1 MSIGKKTLNSAKE
14 LKSIYGLTAIA
25 MLLALRIVLG
35 IFANSTLAIFGNTV
49 KISGAFIPI
58 SVAGAMFGPIPAG
71 LIGAVGDILSFVMN
85 PASGGYLPGFTISGL
100 LTGLIYGYAFY
111 KSDVTLPRV
120 IMGWVAN
127 MLLVETF
134 LNAYWLT
141 TIYHTPYL
149 FNLSTRFI
157 SVGFKC
163 IPEILLILAVGKI
176 GAGINKAVK
185 IGSH

>member
-25 MLLALRIVLG
+25 MLLALRVVLG

-71 LIGAVGDILSFVMN
+71 LIGALGDILSFMLN
-85 PASGGYLPGFTISGL
+85 PTSGGYFPGFTISGL
-100 LTGLIYGYAFY
+100 LTGLIYGYVLY
-111 KSDVTLPRV
+111 KNDVTLPRV
-120 IMGWVAN
+120 ITGWVLN

-141 TIYHTPYL
+141 ALRQTPYL
-149 FNLSTRFI
+149 FNLSARFI
-157 SVGFKC
+157 SVGIKC

-176 GAGINKAVK
+176 GAGVNKAVK
-185 IGSH
+185 IKS